1 MKRNN
6 CLSDMINPD
15 RFSVVLVEPQGAL
28 NIGSVCRVMMNF
40 GFSDLRLVTPQAD
53 HLSKPALDMA
63 VKAKALLHEA
73 SIHPSLSSALSDCHI
88 VIGTTRRYGKYRDDF
103 IYPEDIDTVTAHL
116 DADNHIALVFGR
128 EDSGLTT
135 AELDLCQ
142 QFLTIPTDDRLP
154 SMNLAQ
160 AVSVCLYELSKSRL
174 LAKKNDGEK
183 ELADSETVERM
194 FQHMRETLTSIE
206 YLDEQNP
213 DHILRTFRRIFGRAG
228 LDERETRILRGLWNR
243 IDWLKNQM

>member
-1 MKRNN
+1 M
-6 CLSDMINPD
+6 NPD
-15 RFSVVLVEPQGAL
+15 RFSVVLVEPQGAM

-40 GFSDLRLVTPQAD
+40 GFSDLRLVNPQAD

-63 VKAKALLHEA
+63 VKAKVLLHDA
-73 SIHPSLSSALSDCHI
+73 SIHPSLANALSDCHM

-103 IYPEDIDTVTAHL
+103 IYPEDIDKVTAHL
-116 DADNHIALVFGR
+116 DAGNHVALVFGR

-135 AELDLCQ
+135 AELDLCR
-142 QFLTIPTDDRLP
+142 QFLTIPTDDHLP

-174 LAKKNDGEK
+174 FAKRNDDEK
-183 ELADSETVERM
+183 KLADSETVESM

-206 YLDEQNP
+206 YLDQQNP

-243 IDWLKNQM
+243 IDWLRDQL